1 MISTRFQRTIRVL
14 LPAIAV
20 TALAFVVTAGRPV
33 EAAGLRN
40 CVDVTGHAASRVAC
54 YEIVWVDGVQLKMT
68 FFAGGTAFPG
78 GTPSDNL
85 GRFYL
90 VAPQT
95 GTSQAELPFPHD
107 HVAPAVPRQNGGD
120 YTVHLRGVF
129 VFCADGIASNQ
140 CAPGTTPTPFGT
152 PFARTVNG
160 QPLTS
165 AGAIQSAVDAGL
177 VTIVDSGGTVIGT
190 LGRGQ

>member
-1 MISTRFQRTIRVL
+1 MISNRFQRTIRVL

-20 TALAFVVTAGRPV
+20 TALAFAVTAGRPV

-95 GTSQAELPFPHD
+95 SVSQAELPFPHD
-107 HVAPAVPRQNGGD
+107 HVAPAVPRQNDGD

-129 VFCADGIASNQ
+129 VFCASAA

-165 AGAIQSAVDAGL
+165 AAAIESAEQAGL

-190 LGRGQ
+190 LGRSQ